1 MLQKGL
7 QFAKCL
13 GIVSVR
19 MGLDRFVD
27 GANKQQI
34 AIAGRQGFSLV
45 ELLIVMGIIAHLVG
59 ILIPVVSRVQAAS
72 RSITCIS
79 TLRNIGHA
87 FRLYAQDNK
96 MTLPDPGSVGYSW
109 EQLLQP
115 YFHAEFRCPSD
126 EEVYPSVGSSYDW
139 RDTPDASTTLAG
151 ARWLRSSGRIWSWR
165 LNRFPAGTGRG

>member
-1 MLQKGL
+1 M
-7 QFAKCL
+7 
-13 GIVSVR
+13 VR
-19 MGLDRFVD
+19 IGSKLRSR
-27 GANKQQI
+27 
-34 AIAGRQGFSLV
+34 GRQGFSLV
-45 ELLIVMGIIAHLVG
+45 ELLVVMGIIALLVG
-59 ILIPVVSRVQAAS
+59 ILLPVLSRVQAAS

-126 EEVYPSVGSSYDW
+126 EEVLSVGW
-139 RDTPDASTTLAG
+139 IEL
-151 ARWLRSSGRIWSWR
+151 
-165 LNRFPAGTGRG
+165 